1 MADQDVIQGLMQVLP
16 GFEGD
21 IPYMYLDIAGL
32 VTVGIGHM
40 IPNLSWAQQI
50 PFVARSTAA
59 PASADDIQSD
69 FQAVAVAAKGQP
81 ASAYERITSL
91 NLPDG
96 WAVQDASQR
105 LQNEYLPPLKMQYP
119 GYDGYPQP
127 AQEALLDM
135 IYNLARAG
143 WPSLYTLRLRCW
155 PDNGRSRRNR
165 VIARASS
172 KRVTIGRRSSSWQP
186 PHRHEIKRKMQPPMN
201 ADKDDPGDSV
211 LLPRGSACS
220 ERALAG
226 LLFLIFD
233 F

>member
-135 IYNLARAG
+135 IYNLG
-143 WPSLYTLRLRCW
+143 
-155 PDNGRSRRNR
+155 
-165 VIARASS
+165 
-172 KRVTIGRRSSSWQP
+172 
-186 PHRHEIKRKMQPPMN
+186 
-201 ADKDDPGDSV
+201 PGGLAKFV
-211 LLPRGSACS
+211 HFKA
-220 ERALAG
+220 AVLAG
-226 LLFLIFD
+226 QWQVAAQQSHRTGIQQARNDWTAKQFLAASA
-233 F
+233 